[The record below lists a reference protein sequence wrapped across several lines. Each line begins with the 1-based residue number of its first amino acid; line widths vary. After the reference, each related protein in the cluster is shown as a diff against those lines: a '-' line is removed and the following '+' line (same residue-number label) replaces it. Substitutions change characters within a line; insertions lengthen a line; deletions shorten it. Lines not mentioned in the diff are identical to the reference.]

1 MSPKANV
8 ITMGNQSI
16 SPQKKNEGIS
26 FEECREH
33 CCCFYSTLKAMAEGY
48 LTDDIFS
55 EYVSEPLRQKYS
67 LIPENRKGQKTL
79 TEEDTDFVLACVKE
93 WAELIIDNDD
103 SRFPEKLLSLV
114 NKIYLEKEFHESWEY
129 CLDHKPKGIHDYL
142 YGCNSGCKDDP
153 DALKHRHGHQFC
165 ISNESLQKAE
175 ELLILDDKL
184 EAWLKESKSFDDL
197 YATFRNEAKNS
208 ISGLGPLCVYD
219 ACLRIAW
226 NENREL
232 MPEKIYF
239 HSGVKWGAEALYH
252 ISRLAGLDWYVGA
265 MDPKEISPDDPT
277 DPELFKGFLPEIPEV
292 KDRVHHLENLLCCFH
307 EPFFLLETAI
317 RVKQTEKTGKPG
329 QLRKNPD
336 SIINNAKK
344 ALGRAKAKAESEG
357 KTLKKTNY
365 EDYIRPQDRRYLKL
379 LNFSSSDKHV

>member
-1 MSPKANV
+1 
-8 ITMGNQSI
+8 MGNQSI
-16 SPQKKNEGIS
+16 SPPETRENFS
-26 FEECREH
+26 FEDCREH
-33 CCCFYSTLKAMAEGY
+33 CSCYYSTLKAMAEGY

-55 EYVSEPLRQKYS
+55 EYVSEPLRHDYS
-67 LIPENRKGQKTL
+67 LIPENRKGQKKL
-79 TEEDTDFVLACVKE
+79 TEEDTDFFLGCVKE
-93 WAELIIDNDD
+93 WADHIIDNDD
-103 SRFPEKLLSLV
+103 YHFPEKLLSLV

-129 CLDHKPKGIHDYL
+129 CLDHKHKPDGEKKYHDYL

-197 YATFRNEAKNS
+197 YATFRNEANNS

-265 MDPKEISPDDPT
+265 LDPKEISPDDPT
-277 DPELFKGFLPEIPEV
+277 DPALFNGFLPEIPGV
-292 KDRVHHLENLLCCFH
+292 KDRTHHLENLLCCFH

-317 RVKQTEKTGKPG
+317 RVKQTEKTGKPVE
-329 QLRKNPD
+329 LRRNPD

-344 ALGRAKAKAESEG
+344 ALGRAKAKSKSEG

-379 LNFSSSDKHV
+379 LKFSSSDN